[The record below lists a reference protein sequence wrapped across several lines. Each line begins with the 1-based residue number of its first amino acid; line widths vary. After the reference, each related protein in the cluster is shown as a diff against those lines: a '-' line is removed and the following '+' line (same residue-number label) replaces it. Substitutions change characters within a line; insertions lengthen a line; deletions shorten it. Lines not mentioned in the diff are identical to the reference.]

1 MDIKQ
6 FKKLSDSKIEAGRK
20 TRAVRNDLKQYK
32 EAKQDA
38 YEGVSESLQP
48 LLDVEKS
55 VKESIDKKQ
64 DELIEQLQK
73 NQLAITSGLD
83 DLILYQQLP
92 ETLAQDTKLP
102 IDYKPAMM
110 SESPPIYKS
119 DLDKGF
125 NTDEIIT
132 LTKYKLSPPSDVLK
146 GVQNKDVDFDVYN
159 RNVGKLIQNLGR
171 QKGVLSKSKKTRD
184 SNEKQID
191 ELTKEIKSIQ
201 KYRQRISVIPEG
213 LKTLGSG
220 IYTQKKRNAY
230 KVSQN
235 GQYGGLVV
243 DLPKLFGNLKV
254 VSHKNGQKVYDKQA
268 DFDTIDLL
276 TKRFNSKK
284 KYSNLSRM
292 IFDELN
298 QLSEIPIHR
307 TSNKFKR
314 MGSGVIYYNN
324 PNDLIDRMELLGGS
338 ILAGNDGVKKEFT
351 QIAHT
356 LNNLGVI
363 NNNQLNNLLRE
374 YVM

>member
-20 TRAVRNDLKQYK
+20 TRAVRNELKQYK

-48 LLDVEKS
+48 LIDVEKS

-64 DELIEQLQK
+64 DKLIEQLQK
-73 NQLAITSGLD
+73 NQKAITSGLED
-83 DLILYQQLP
+83 MVIFQQLP
-92 ETLAQDTKLP
+92 ETTGQETKLP

-110 SESPPIYKS
+110 SESQPTYKS

-125 NTDEIIT
+125 NTDEITTLIKHNLIT
-132 LTKYKLSPPSDVLK
+132 PSDLLK
-146 GVQNKDVDFDVYN
+146 GVQNKNIDFNVYDKDL
-159 RNVGKLIQNLGR
+159 GKKLQNLGAK
-171 QKGVLSKSKKTRD
+171 KGTLSKSKKTRD
-184 SNEKQID
+184 SNKEKID
-191 ELTKEIKSIQ
+191 ELTNEIKSLQ
-201 KYRQRISVIPEG
+201 KYRERISVIPEG
-213 LKTLGSG
+213 LKTLGSR

-235 GQYGGLVV
+235 GQYGGLVI

-254 VSHKNGQKVYDKQA
+254 VAHKNGQKVYDKQA

-324 PNDLIDRMELLGGS
+324 PNDLLDRMELLGGS

-356 LNNLGVI
+356 LNKIGVI
-363 NNNQLNNLLRE
+363 NNNQLNNLLSE

>member
-20 TRAVRNDLKQYK
+20 TRAVRNELKQYK
-32 EAKQDA
+32 EAKQYA
-38 YEGVSESLQP
+38 YEGISESLQP
-48 LLDVEKS
+48 LIDVERS

-73 NQLAITSGLD
+73 NQKAITSGLD

-92 ETLAQDTKLP
+92 ETTGQETKLP

-110 SESPPIYKS
+110 DESQPVYKS

-125 NTDEIIT
+125 NTDEIKN
-132 LTKYKLSPPSDVLK
+132 LTKHKLYAPSDVLK
-146 GVQNKDVDFDVYN
+146 GVQNKNIDFVVYN
-159 RNVGKLIQNLGR
+159 KDVGKLIQKLGAK
-171 QKGVLSKSKKTRD
+171 KGTLSKSKKTRD
-184 SNEKQID
+184 SNKDKID
-191 ELTKEIKSIQ
+191 ELTNEIKSLQ
-201 KYRQRISVIPEG
+201 KYRERISVIPEG

-230 KVSQN
+230 KISQN
-235 GQYGGLVV
+235 GQYGGLVI

-254 VSHKNGQKVYDKQA
+254 VAHKNGQKVYDKQA

-324 PNDLIDRMELLGGS
+324 PNDLLDRMELLGGS

-356 LNNLGVI
+356 LNKIGVI

>member
-20 TRAVRNDLKQYK
+20 TRAVRNDLEQYK
-32 EAKQDA
+32 EAKQAA
-38 YEGVSESLQP
+38 YEGISESLQP

-64 DELIEQLQK
+64 DQLIEQLQK
-73 NQLAITSGLD
+73 NQKAITSGLD
-83 DLILYQQLP
+83 DLVLYQQLP
-92 ETLAQDTKLP
+92 ETSAQDTKLP

-110 SESPPIYKS
+110 SESSPIYKS

-125 NTDEIIT
+125 NTDEIKT
-132 LTKYKLSPPSDVLK
+132 LTKYKLAPPSDVLK
-146 GVQNKDVDFDVYN
+146 GVQNENIDFNVYN
-159 RNVGKLIQNLGR
+159 KDVGKLIQNLGR

-191 ELTKEIKSIQ
+191 ELTKEIKSVQ

-235 GQYGGLVV
+235 GQYGGLVI

-254 VSHKNGQKVYDKQA
+254 VAHKNGQKVYDKQA
-268 DFDTIDLL
+268 DFDTLDLL

-307 TSNKFKR
+307 TSNKFKK

-324 PNDLIDRMELLGGS
+324 PNDLLDRMELLGGS

-356 LNNLGVI
+356 LNKIGVI
-363 NNNQLNNLLRE
+363 DNNQLNNLLRE

>member
-38 YEGVSESLQP
+38 YEGISESLQP

-73 NQLAITSGLD
+73 NQKAITSGLD

-92 ETLAQDTKLP
+92 ETSAQDTKLP

-110 SESPPIYKS
+110 PESPPKYKS

-132 LTKYKLSPPSDVLK
+132 LTKYKLYPPSDVLK
-146 GVQNKDVDFDVYN
+146 GVQNEELDFDVYN

-191 ELTKEIKSIQ
+191 ELTNEIKSVQ

-235 GQYGGLVV
+235 GQYGGLVI

-254 VSHKNGQKVYDKQA
+254 IAHKNGQKVYDKQA

-307 TSNKFKR
+307 TSNKFKK

-324 PNDLIDRMELLGGS
+324 PNDLLDRMELLGGS

-356 LNNLGVI
+356 LNKIGVI

>member
-48 LLDVEKS
+48 LIDVEKS

-64 DELIEQLQK
+64 DELIKQLQK
-73 NQLAITSGLD
+73 NQKAITSGLED
-83 DLILYQQLP
+83 MVIFQQLP
-92 ETLAQDTKLP
+92 ETTGQETKLP

-110 SESPPIYKS
+110 PESPPIYKS

-125 NTDEIIT
+125 NTDEIKT
-132 LTKYKLSPPSDVLK
+132 LTKYELYAPSDVLK
-146 GVQNKDVDFDVYN
+146 GVQNKNIDFNVYDKDL
-159 RNVGKLIQNLGR
+159 GKKLQKLGAK
-171 QKGVLSKSKKTRD
+171 KGTLSKSKKTRD
-184 SNEKQID
+184 SNKEEIEK
-191 ELTKEIKSIQ
+191 LTNEIKSLQ
-201 KYRQRISVIPEG
+201 KYRERISVIPEG

-230 KVSQN
+230 KISQN
-235 GQYGGLVV
+235 GQYGGLVI
-243 DLPKLFGNLKV
+243 DLPKLFGHLKV
-254 VSHKNGQKVYDKQA
+254 IAHKNGQKVYDKQA
-268 DFDTIDLL
+268 DFDTLDLL

-284 KYSNLSRM
+284 KYSDLSKI
-292 IFDELN
+292 IFNELN
-298 QLSEIPIHR
+298 QMSEIPIHR
-307 TSNKFKR
+307 TSNKFKK
-314 MGSGVIYYNN
+314 MGPGVIYYNN
-324 PNDLIDRMELLGGS
+324 PNDLLDRMELLGGS

-356 LNNLGVI
+356 LNKIGVI
-363 NNNQLNNLLRE
+363 NNNQLNDLLRE
-374 YVM
+374 YLI

>member
-1 MDIKQ
+1 M
-6 FKKLSDSKIEAGRK
+6 
-20 TRAVRNDLKQYK
+20 RNELKQYK

-73 NQLAITSGLD
+73 NQKAITSGLD

-92 ETLAQDTKLP
+92 ETSTQDTKLP
-102 IDYKPAMM
+102 IDYKP
-110 SESPPIYKS
+110 

-132 LTKYKLSPPSDVLK
+132 LTKYKLYPPSDVLK
-146 GVQNKDVDFDVYN
+146 GVQNEELDFDVYN

-191 ELTKEIKSIQ
+191 ELTNEIKSVQ

-220 IYTQKKRNAY
+220 IYTQKKR
-230 KVSQN
+230 
-235 GQYGGLVV
+235 
-243 DLPKLFGNLKV
+243 
-254 VSHKNGQKVYDKQA
+254 
-268 DFDTIDLL
+268 
-276 TKRFNSKK
+276 KR
-284 KYSNLSRM
+284 L
-292 IFDELN
+292 
-298 QLSEIPIHR
+298 
-307 TSNKFKR
+307 
-314 MGSGVIYYNN
+314 
-324 PNDLIDRMELLGGS
+324 
-338 ILAGNDGVKKEFT
+338 
-351 QIAHT
+351 
-356 LNNLGVI
+356 
-363 NNNQLNNLLRE
+363 
-374 YVM
+374 

>member
-20 TRAVRNDLKQYK
+20 TRAVRNELKQYK
-32 EAKQDA
+32 EVKQDA
-38 YEGVSESLQP
+38 YDGVSESLQP

-73 NQLAITSGLD
+73 NQLALTKGFDKVIDANQRAIVFDTELPKAIEDKETGPTILNIDNAFNNDERIILKNKELLKPS
-83 DLILYQQLP
+83 DLTQVSPDRLVEEKKKSADISKAIGIQKRHSPDKKSFDSEL
-92 ETLAQDTKLP
+92 ETLRKYRKT
-102 IDYKPAMM
+102 IDDVLASYKYKP
-110 SESPPIYKS
+110 
-119 DLDKGF
+119 
-125 NTDEIIT
+125 
-132 LTKYKLSPPSDVLK
+132 
-146 GVQNKDVDFDVYN
+146 
-159 RNVGKLIQNLGR
+159 
-171 QKGVLSKSKKTRD
+171 KK
-184 SNEKQID
+184 
-191 ELTKEIKSIQ
+191 
-201 KYRQRISVIPEG
+201 
-213 LKTLGSG
+213 GSG

-235 GQYGGLVV
+235 GQYGGLVI

-254 VSHKNGQKVYDKQA
+254 VAHKNGQKVYDKQA

-307 TSNKFKR
+307 TSNKFKK

-324 PNDLIDRMELLGGS
+324 PNDLLDRMELLGGS